1 MIATTILWTGSFINK
16 DDNQAKTSGMSSFLR
31 KKERNLTKVTK
42 AFHPC
47 LIHFLSISNMRG
59 FFSMDLKLVS
69 GHSH

>member
-47 LIHFLSISNMRG
+47 LIHFLSISNMRV
-59 FFSMDLKLVS
+59 FFQWI
-69 GHSH
+69 